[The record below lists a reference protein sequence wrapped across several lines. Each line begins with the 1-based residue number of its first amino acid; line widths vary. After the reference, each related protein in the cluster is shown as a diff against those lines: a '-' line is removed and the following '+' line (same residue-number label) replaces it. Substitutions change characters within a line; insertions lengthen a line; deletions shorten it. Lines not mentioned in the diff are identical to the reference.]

1 MKVVVVMLL
10 ADLNIFSTDFIY
22 HQPMLNLH
30 IQLTCRVFS
39 GL

>member
-10 ADLNIFSTDFIY
+10 ADPTIFPADVIY